1 MQGPQDK
8 EQAWEEDVGWRVC
21 VVFIV
26 MCVCVC
32 VCVCGVL
39 CMLACVWVGTCAHG
53 HLRWVSGVIFH
64 THPVSSLRYCQT
76 QSSLT
81 QRLLPASLL
90 WGPCVCLPRLELY
103 LLGIYV
109 GGFQCHPHA
118 CLASAVLI
126 HLSKP
131 WAGIFRVLNL
141 EISKGETCSAS
152 AVPQPFSF
160 FL

>member
-1 MQGPQDK
+1 ML
-8 EQAWEEDVGWRVC
+8 
-21 VVFIV
+21 FSLS
-26 MCVCVC
+26 CVCVC

-90 WGPCVCLPRLELY
+90 WGNPLCTGYFSIAVMKHHCRGNLQKIWANSPRGLEFMLVKSRFGNRNRK
-103 LLGIYV
+103 LV
-109 GGFQCHPHA
+109 A
-118 CLASAVLI
+118 CKLN
-126 HLSKP
+126 SKQ
-131 WAGIFRVLNL
+131 AGNEQFKLENL
-141 EISKGETCSAS
+141 KAR
-152 AVPQPFSF
+152 PQ
-160 FL
+160 